1 VADDET
7 AEPSFREA
15 FAQAVRKSSLG
26 HVAPGET
33 PSGGALLAAMG
44 GVRGLIESILP
55 GLGFLVVYTITK
67 QVLPSVLAPF
77 ALAVVFIVVRVVTR
91 SAVTSAIAGALG
103 IGVSAAL
110 ALITGNAA
118 DNFIPGFLINGVIFF
133 AAAISLMVRRP
144 LIGAIVGLLTG
155 DSQWRHDPAKFR
167 VALIATI
174 LWCVVFGARL
184 AVELPLY
191 FAGAVDVLAG
201 AKLIMGVPLYAVLLW
216 VTWLLV
222 RTAWR
227 AADEEDTD
235 AEAPTGPAGV

>member
-1 VADDET
+1 MAEQDRDQET
-7 AEPSFREA
+7 EPTFREA
-15 FAQAVRKSSLG
+15 FAQLVQKSSLG
-26 HVAPGET
+26 QVAPGET

-55 GLGFLVVYTITK
+55 GLGFLVVFTITK
-67 QVLPSVLAPF
+67 QVVPSVLAPL
-77 ALAVVFIVVRVVTR
+77 ALAVIFIVVRLVTR
-91 SAVTSAIAGALG
+91 SPVTSAIAGAIG

-118 DNFIPGFLINGVIFF
+118 DNFIPGFIINAVIFS
-133 AAAISLMVRRP
+133 AATISLIVRRP
-144 LIGAIVGLLTG
+144 LIGVLVGLLTG
-155 DSQWRHDPAKFR
+155 DPEWRHDKAKAR

-174 LWCVVFGARL
+174 LWCIVFGGRL

-227 AADEEDTD
+227 AADDGEDD
-235 AEAPTGPAGV
+235 ASSEV

>member
-1 VADDET
+1 MSDQRP
-7 AEPSFREA
+7 EPSFREE
-15 FAQAVRKSSLG
+15 FARLVQRSSLG
-26 HVAPGET
+26 HVPPGET
-33 PSGGALLAAMG
+33 PSGRALLGAMG

-67 QVLPSVLAPF
+67 QVLPSVLAPVV
-77 ALAVVFIVVRVVTR
+77 LAVVFIVVRIVSRSPVTT
-91 SAVTSAIAGALG
+91 AVAGAVG
-103 IGVSAAL
+103 IALSAGL
-110 ALITGNAA
+110 ALFTGNAG
-118 DNFIPGFLINGVIFF
+118 DNFVFGFVINGVIFT
-133 AAAISLMVRRP
+133 AAVISLLVRRP
-144 LIGAIVGLLTG
+144 LIGALVGLLTG
-155 DSQWRHDPAKFR
+155 DPEWRFDKAKFR

-174 LWCVVFGARL
+174 LWCVVFGGRL

-227 AADEEDTD
+227 ASDDGESEPADD
-235 AEAPTGPAGV
+235 V

>member
-1 VADDET
+1 M
-7 AEPSFREA
+7 AEQEPANFREA
-15 FAQAVRKSSLG
+15 FGQIVQRSSLG

-33 PSGGALLAAMG
+33 PSGRALLGAMG
-44 GVRGLIESILP
+44 GARGLIESILP

-67 QVLPSVLAPF
+67 QVLPSVLAP
-77 ALAVVFIVVRVVTR
+77 LAVAVIFIVVRIVTR
-91 SAVTSAIAGALG
+91 SPVTSAIAGAIG

-118 DNFIPGFLINGVIFF
+118 DNFIPGFIINGVIFL
-133 AAAISLMVRRP
+133 AAMISLLARRP
-144 LIGAIVGLLTG
+144 LIGALVGLLTG
-155 DSQWRHDPAKFR
+155 DPEWRHDPAKFR

-174 LWCVVFGARL
+174 LWCIVFGGRL

-201 AKLIMGVPLYAVLLW
+201 AKLIMGVPLYALLLW

-227 AADEEDTD
+227 AADDDD
-235 AEAPTGPAGV
+235 AAPVDRV